1 MAFELVRGY
10 VQLASGLGELTKAR
24 AMEAAQGLL
33 TLPGAD
39 EVGKRAV
46 QVSVLADQL
55 LEAARANRESLIA
68 MVRSE
73 VESALGRSD
82 VVHLADLELAR
93 TALAALTREVDDL
106 RRTVLAEASRGPLG
120 KALPGAAA
128 AAISTI
134 PRPAARPVPVPD
146 VTVPVAAVPDRGT
159 AEQPAAKKAAAKK
172 ATAKKTTAKK
182 TTAKKTTAKKTTAKK
197 ATAKKAHRQ
206 DDHQRPRQQRAPPP
220 RQATAKKTAAKK
232 ATAKKTTA
240 KKSTAKRST
249 AKRATANKAT
259 AEASAPAEK
268 ATAEAAATR
277 DERAHRNRCRQRHRT
292 HPDRDRERQRMS
304 DPQQPE
310 GTAPAAPKPTPP
322 GAPASPGETGDVL
335 IDAALQ
341 DLEDAAPDDLDA
353 QIEAGQR
360 VHRTLQSRLSDL
372 GGQ

>member
-55 LEAARANRESLIA
+55 LEAARANRASLIA
-68 MVRSE
+68 MIRSE

-128 AAISTI
+128 AAVSTI

-146 VTVPVAAVPDRGT
+146 VTVPVSAVPDRGT
-159 AEQPAAKKAAAKK
+159 AEQPAAKKATAKK
-172 ATAKKTTAKK
+172 ATAKKATAR
-182 TTAKKTTAKKTTAKK
+182 KTTAKK
-197 ATAKKAHRQ
+197 ATAKKATAKKSTAKKS
-206 DDHQRPRQQRAPPP
+206 APSAPTDTTSTETTTGTP
-220 RQATAKKTAAKK
+220 AKTATAKKTAAKK
-232 ATAKKTTA
+232 STA

-268 ATAEAAATR
+268 ATAEAAAT
-277 DERAHRNRCRQRHRT
+277 ETSAPT
-292 HPDRDRERQRMS
+292 ETGAAS
-304 DPQQPE
+304 A
-310 GTAPAAPKPTPP
+310 TAPTPT
-322 GAPASPGETGDVL
+322 ATGNDN
-335 IDAALQ
+335 
-341 DLEDAAPDDLDA
+341 
-353 QIEAGQR
+353 G
-360 VHRTLQSRLSDL
+360 
-372 GGQ
+372 